1 MTVTT
6 NDDQDRVKQP
16 CRFGSGHADRQAAGT
31 GGQQAVKAPSDSAV
45 AAWCQ
50 L

>member
-6 NDDQDRVKQP
+6 NDYQDRVKQP

-31 GGQQAVKAPSDSAV
+31 GGQQAGKAPERSGV
-45 AAWCQ
+45 AAGCQ
-50 L
+50 R